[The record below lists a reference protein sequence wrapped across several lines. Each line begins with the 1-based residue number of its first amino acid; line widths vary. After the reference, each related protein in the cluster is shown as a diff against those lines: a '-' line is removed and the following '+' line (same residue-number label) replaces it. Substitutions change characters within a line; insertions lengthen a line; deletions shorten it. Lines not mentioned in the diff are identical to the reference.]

1 MDTSFVIEPLQDDLK
16 RVEEKV
22 REAATVEYPLL
33 STLLSAIIGAGGKQL
48 RPAVLLL
55 AAKIYS
61 YPFEL
66 LRPAAAGVQ
75 LLHTATLIH
84 DDTIDQAGL
93 RRGKPTLNSALPT
106 STVILVG
113 DFLFAKSASLASEP
127 NNVQV
132 MRAFANSL
140 AAICNGQLAEIFKAN
155 SWEQTRADYDA
166 RIYGK
171 TAALFELSTEIGA
184 ILGGA
189 PADEITA
196 LRDYGRNIGMAFQII
211 DDVLDFEA
219 DTAALGKPAGND
231 LRQGTITLPV
241 LLYMDQCGGQGSG
254 ADLLRHV
261 VSDRQSSVEDHQAAI
276 ELIRSSGVLH
286 AAIAEAERYS
296 DQAQKDLARI
306 PINDSSQRLLRLAEV
321 ALQRAF

>member
-1 MDTSFVIEPLQDDLK
+1 VDISFVIEPVRDDLR
-16 RVEEKV
+16 RVTDKV
-22 REAATVEYPLL
+22 HEAAAVEYPLL
-33 STLLSAIIGAGGKQL
+33 ANFLNAIIGAAGKQL

-66 LRPAAAGVQ
+66 LLPAAAGVQ

-93 RRGKPTLNSALPT
+93 RRGKPTLNSVFST
-106 STVILVG
+106 GTVILVG

-127 NNVQV
+127 NNVRV

-140 AAICNGQLAEIFKAN
+140 AAICNGQLAEIFKAS
-155 SWEQTRADYDA
+155 SWDQTRADYEA

-184 ILGGA
+184 VLGGA
-189 PADEITA
+189 PDEDIEA
-196 LRDYGRNIGMAFQII
+196 LRDYGRYIGMAFQIV

-219 DTAALGKPAGND
+219 DSTALGKPAGHD
-231 LRQGTITLPV
+231 LRQGTITLPAM
-241 LLYMDQCGGQGSG
+241 LYMERAGSRGDG
-254 ADLLRHV
+254 ADLLRRV
-261 VSDRQSSVEDHQAAI
+261 MNGSQAPDEDYDAAVN
-276 ELIRSSGVLH
+276 LIRASGVLND
-286 AAIAEAERYS
+286 AYAEAERYS
-296 DQAQKDLARI
+296 ELAKRRLDQIPDSDSRDL
-306 PINDSSQRLLRLAEV
+306 LLRLADV
-321 ALQRAF
+321 ALQRAY

>member
-1 MDTSFVIEPLQDDLK
+1 VDISFVIEPVRDDLK

-22 REAATVEYPLL
+22 REAAAVEYPLL
-33 STLLSAIIGAGGKQL
+33 STLLNAIISAGGKQL

-55 AAKIYS
+55 ASRIYS
-61 YPFEL
+61 YPFDL
-66 LRPAAAGVQ
+66 LLPAAAGVQ

-106 STVILVG
+106 GTVILVG

-127 NNVQV
+127 NNVRV

-140 AAICNGQLAEIFKAN
+140 AAICNGQLAEIFKAS
-155 SWEQTRADYDA
+155 SWEQTRADYEA

-184 ILGGA
+184 VLGGA
-189 PADEITA
+189 PPADVQA
-196 LRDYGRNIGMAFQII
+196 LRDYGRQVGMAFQIV

-241 LLYMDQCGGQGSG
+241 MLYMERCGGQGAG
-254 ADLLRHV
+254 ADLLRRV
-261 VSDRQSSVEDHQAAI
+261 VAARRVPEDEVQAAI
-276 ELIRSSGVLH
+276 DLIRASGVLNE
-286 AAIAEAERYS
+286 AAAAAERYS
-296 DQAQKDLARI
+296 DEAKRSLEQVPAGESRDL
-306 PINDSSQRLLRLAEV
+306 LLHLADV
-321 ALQRAF
+321 ALQRTY

>member
-1 MDTSFVIEPLQDDLK
+1 VDISFVIEPLRDDLK

-22 REAATVEYPLL
+22 REAARVEYPLL
-33 STLLSAIIGAGGKQL
+33 STLLNAIIGAGGKQL

-66 LRPAAAGVQ
+66 LLPAAAGVQ

-106 STVILVG
+106 GTVILIG

-127 NNVQV
+127 NNVHV

-140 AAICNGQLAEIFKAN
+140 AAICDGQLAEIFKAS
-155 SWEQTRADYDA
+155 SWEQTRADYEG

-184 ILGGA
+184 VLGGA
-189 PADEITA
+189 PPDEIIA
-196 LRDYGRNIGMAFQII
+196 LRDYGRQIGMAFQIV

-219 DTAALGKPAGND
+219 DSAVLGKPAGND
-231 LRQGTITLPV
+231 LRQGTITLP
-241 LLYMDQCGGQGSG
+241 LMLYMERCQGRGEG
-254 ADLLRHV
+254 ADLLRRV
-261 VSDRQSSVEDHQAAI
+261 VGGRQTAEAELAAAV
-276 ELIRSSGVLH
+276 ELIRASGVLSE
-286 AAIAEAERYS
+286 AIGEAERYS
-296 DQAQKDLARI
+296 ELAKGSLARL
-306 PINDSSQRLLRLAEV
+306 PATTSTERLLRLADV
-321 ALQRAF
+321 ALQRTY